1 MVALYNPGMRV
12 ETRDA
17 EWLIQRVERCVD
29 GRDLLHCM
37 GLSEL
42 VRGRIVFTPSKGLF
56 GVGLPSKALKDCT
69 YYHIEWPGQGPA
81 PLDSNNLP
89 CTLSCP
95 ERPQQDTLGW
105 DDIKHLPAGFVVIRT
120 SPDETLPNEQ
130 GNNTEVTRETQ
141 YHAPFVKP
149 DREKDYE
156 IVWGVL
162 AGDKDQ

>member
-1 MVALYNPGMRV
+1 MVALYISGMRV

-17 EWLIQRVERCVD
+17 EWRIQRVERCVD

-69 YYHIEWPGQGPA
+69 HYHIEWPGQGPA
-81 PLDSNNLP
+81 PLDVPLP
-89 CTLSCP
+89 SASSCA

-105 DDIKHLPAGFVVIRT
+105 DDIKHLPQDFMVIRT
-120 SPDETLPNEQ
+120 SPDETLPDDE
-130 GNNTEVTRETQ
+130 GNNTVITRETQ

-149 DREKDYE
+149 DREKDCE